1 MKNPL
6 NRLKHR
12 NIAKVASAYA
22 IVGWLMLQLTEIVL
36 PTFNAPQWI
45 AQTIIFVVIMGFPIA
60 ILIAWASEIKSE
72 DNEPSAEENAFDSN
86 LRPKA
91 TFKTSKKV
99 FYSVAA
105 MSLSIIGLFAF
116 YVSTVLFRIEQ
127 STEVLVTQ
135 SNGVPTVTS
144 APIFRSPKFELNLN
158 GRWQLSDLLVRGER
172 YLDGVCKWN
181 WSTPTRI
188 SL

>member
-60 ILIAWASEIKSE
+60 LLIAWASEIKSA
-72 DNEPSAEENAFDSN
+72 DNVPSAEENAFESN

-91 TFKTSKKV
+91 TFKTSKV

-105 MSLSIIGLFAF
+105 LSLSGIGLL
-116 YVSTVLFRIEQ
+116 LFTTTCFSIYSNRPKFLSQ
-127 STEVLVTQ
+127 STRVLPSLKRQFLEAQNLDDLNETGTHPGY
-135 SNGVPTVTS
+135 SFRTS
-144 APIFRSPKFELNLN
+144 
-158 GRWQLSDLLVRGER
+158 
-172 YLDGVCKWN
+172 
-181 WSTPTRI
+181 STFSQRKT
-188 SL
+188 